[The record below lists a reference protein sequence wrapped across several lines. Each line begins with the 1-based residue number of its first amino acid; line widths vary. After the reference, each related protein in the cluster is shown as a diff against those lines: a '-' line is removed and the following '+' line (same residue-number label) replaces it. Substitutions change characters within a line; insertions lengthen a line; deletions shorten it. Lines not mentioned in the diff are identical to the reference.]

1 MLKTSE
7 RGGDERTRIQDVHD
21 KMIVEQYKHAHLNS
35 IECSK
40 IQWQIV
46 GLGGPLVGTLLVAAF
61 TNTSEMVS
69 TILCGFALPLCLLL
83 LIAYRKLAYFENLAD
98 ETIDA
103 MEAQYGLKH
112 VQTDTVPQKPQEK
125 YYVAR
130 RPKRWAVEGLSL
142 YTVITALL
150 ATYNIVALVA
160 FIYYLGSLTSVWFAT
175 ISAIFFYLVILT
187 SSSLANRVYRSS
199 SWSEQ

>member
-1 MLKTSE
+1 MVKAAE
-7 RGGDERTRIQDVHD
+7 HRYYERTRIRDVRD
-21 KMIVEQYKHAHLNS
+21 KMIVEQYKHAHLNA

-46 GLGGPLVGTLLVAAF
+46 GLGGPLVGTLLVAAL
-61 TNTSEMVS
+61 TNTSETVS

-83 LIAYRKLAYFENLAD
+83 LIAYRKHAYFENLAN

-112 VQTDTVPQKPQEK
+112 VQTDTVPQKPQEQ

-130 RPKRWAVEGLSL
+130 RPTRWAVEGLSI

-150 ATYNIVALVA
+150 ATYNIITLVA
-160 FIYYLGSLTSVWFAT
+160 FIYYLGSLTSFWFAAT
-175 ISAIFFYLVILT
+175 SAIFFYLMLLT

-199 SWSEQ
+199 SWSEK